1 MEYNLLEKTEL
12 WITGIRLHRVNL
24 TELAARAAQVLGLG
38 PAEVKVVDVR
48 EGVVTLDL
56 LRQTVRAEDIAGKER
71 VLLRE
76 LAAVPGVELAPD
88 AAVHSDGVLGLIALD
103 PAEAAEVLSRTEEM
117 TASILE
123 AVSRRAIVYSTGFEV
138 QRGLIEDTNGPFIRE
153 ALEGLGFR
161 VTLGPVLEDSEHAI
175 ARAFEEAVSRGYGL
189 AITTGGVGAESKD
202 RSVEG
207 LLRVDPDAATAWL
220 VHYPKGQGRH
230 EKEGVRIAV
239 GRVGPTLLVTL
250 PGPHDE
256 VRTAMPVLCRH
267 LASGPVDKRALVEDL
282 AAALRAAMGGGA
294 HWAHANPH
302 PHAPEG

>member
-1 MEYNLLEKTEL
+1 MEYNLLAKTEL
-12 WITGIRLHRVNL
+12 WITGIRLDRVNL
-24 TELAARAAQVLGLG
+24 TDLAARAAEVLGLA
-38 PAEVKVVDVR
+38 PTEVKVVDVR

-56 LRQTVRAEDIAGKER
+56 LRQAVRAEDIAGKEQA
-71 VLLRE
+71 LLRA
-76 LAAVPGVELAPD
+76 LAAVPGVDLAPD

-103 PAEAAEVLSRTEEM
+103 PAEAAEVLRRSEEM
-117 TASILE
+117 TVSILE
-123 AVSRRAIVYSTGFEV
+123 TISRRAIVYSTGLEV
-138 QRGLIEDTNGPFIRE
+138 QQGLIEDTNGPFIRE
-153 ALEGLGFR
+153 TLEGLGFR
-161 VTLGPVLEDSEHAI
+161 VTLGPVLEDSEHAV

-189 AITTGGVGAESKD
+189 AITTGGVGAEGKD

-207 LLRVDPDAATAWL
+207 LLRVDPEAATAWL

-267 LASGPVDKRALVEDL
+267 LTGGPVDTRALVEDL
-282 AAALRAAMGGGA
+282 AAVLRAAMGGG
-294 HWAHANPH
+294 
-302 PHAPEG
+302 G